1 MNEHGE
7 TCKSTL
13 EVQRCIVSIGNF
25 CYIQRMTIALD
36 VARRFSG
43 VRRLYGE
50 PGLQKLQT
58 AHVLVIGIGGVG
70 SWTVEALARNAVG
83 KLTLVDLDNISV
95 SNINRQIHA
104 LDESVGKAKVTAMHE
119 RIAQINP
126 ACDVV
131 EIEDFISAENMAAV
145 LAMRPDIVI
154 DCMDDTK
161 AKIAL
166 ANYCHQQQL
175 PLIVVGSAG
184 GKLDA
189 TRIRLADLAHVHG
202 DRMLAKI
209 RNQLRRDHGFPKASD
224 NKKSAKFGITAVYSD
239 EPVEKPA
246 EACDTQ
252 AGLTGLNCAGYG
264 SSICV
269 TASFGFIA
277 AQHAL
282 QELVFSH

>member
-1 MNEHGE
+1 MNLAVPAE
-7 TCKSTL
+7 
-13 EVQRCIVSIGNF
+13 
-25 CYIQRMTIALD
+25 LD
-36 VARRFSG
+36 SARRFSG

-50 PGLQKLQT
+50 QGLQRLQA

-83 KLTLVDLDNISV
+83 KLTLVDLDNIAE

-104 LDESVGKAKVTAMHE
+104 LDTNLGKAKVTAMRE

-126 ACDVV
+126 LCEVLEV
-131 EIEDFISAENMAAV
+131 EDFVTADNLSSV
-145 LAMRPDIVI
+145 LASQPAMVI

-166 ANYCHQQQL
+166 AAYCQQQRL
-175 PLIVVGSAG
+175 PLVMVGSAG

-202 DRMLAKI
+202 DRMLAKV
-209 RNQLRRDHGFPKASD
+209 RNQLRRDHGFAKASD
-224 NKKSAKFGITAVYSD
+224 HKKSARFGITAVYSD

-246 EACDTQ
+246 EACATDS
-252 AGLTGLNCAGYG
+252 GLTGLHCAGYG

-269 TASFGFIA
+269 TASFGFVA
-277 AQHAL
+277 AQYAL
-282 QELVFSH
+282 QQLVSSD

>member
-1 MNEHGE
+1 
-7 TCKSTL
+7 
-13 EVQRCIVSIGNF
+13 
-25 CYIQRMTIALD
+25 MTADQLVD
-36 VARRFSG
+36 SQRRFSG

-50 PGLQKLQT
+50 QGLINLQQ

-83 KLTLVDLDNISV
+83 KLTLVDLDNIAE

-104 LDESVGKAKVTAMHE
+104 LEDTLGKAKVTAMRE
-119 RIAQINP
+119 RIAAINP
-126 ACDVV
+126 LCEVLEV
-131 EIEDFISAENMAAV
+131 EDFVTPENLEIL
-145 LAMRPDIVI
+145 LADQPDMVV

-166 ANYCHQQQL
+166 AAYCKQQQL
-175 PLIVVGSAG
+175 PLIMVGSAG

-189 TRIRLADLAHVHG
+189 TRIRLADLAHVQG
-202 DRMLAKI
+202 DRMLAKV

-224 NKKSAKFGITAVYSD
+224 HKKSAKFGIVAVYSD
-239 EPVEKPA
+239 EPVERPE
-246 EACDTQ
+246 EACETST

-269 TASFGFIA
+269 TATAGFVA
-277 AQHAL
+277 AQQAIGQL
-282 QELVFSH
+282 ITL

>member
-1 MNEHGE
+1 VNLSEQP
-7 TCKSTL
+7 SAN
-13 EVQRCIVSIGNF
+13 V
-25 CYIQRMTIALD
+25 D
-36 VARRFSG
+36 RRFSG

-50 PGLQKLQT
+50 QGLQQLQA

-83 KLTLVDLDNISV
+83 KLTLVDLDNIAE

-104 LDESVGKAKVTAMHE
+104 LDENIGKAKVVAMRE

-126 ACDVV
+126 DCQVIEV
-131 EIEDFISAENMAAV
+131 EDFISAENMAAV
-145 LAMRPDIVI
+145 LQVRPDIII

-161 AKIAL
+161 AKTAL
-166 ANYCHQQQL
+166 AAYCHQQKL
-175 PLIVVGSAG
+175 TLIVVGSAG

-189 TRIRLADLAHVHG
+189 TRIRLIDLAHVHG
-202 DRMLAKI
+202 DRMLAKV
-209 RNQLRRDHGFPKASD
+209 RNQLRRDHGFPRASD
-224 NKKSAKFGITAVYSD
+224 AKKSAKFGITAVYSD

-252 AGLTGLNCAGYG
+252 TGLSGLHCAGYG

-269 TASFGFIA
+269 TASFGFVA
-277 AQHAL
+277 AQQAL
-282 QELVFSH
+282 QQLVFPR

>member
-1 MNEHGE
+1 MNLPTSVE
-7 TCKSTL
+7 
-13 EVQRCIVSIGNF
+13 
-25 CYIQRMTIALD
+25 LD
-36 VARRFSG
+36 MDRRFSG

-50 PGLQKLQT
+50 QGLQRLQA

-70 SWTVEALARNAVG
+70 SWTVEALARNAVA
-83 KLTLVDLDNISV
+83 KLTLVDLDNIAE

-104 LDESVGKAKVTAMHE
+104 LDANIGKAKVTAMRE

-126 ACDVV
+126 LCEVI
-131 EIEDFISAENMAAV
+131 EIEDFISAENMANM
-145 LAMRPDIVI
+145 LDTRPDIVV

-166 ANYCHQQQL
+166 AAHCKQHQL
-175 PLIVVGSAG
+175 PLVIVGSAG

-189 TRIRLADLAHVHG
+189 TRIQLADLAHVHG
-202 DRMLAKI
+202 DRMLAKV
-209 RNQLRRDHGFPKASD
+209 RNQLRRDHGFSKATD
-224 NKKSAKFGITAVYSD
+224 TKKSAKFGITAVYSD

-246 EACDTQ
+246 EACETD
-252 AGLTGLNCAGYG
+252 AGLTGLHCAGYG

-269 TASFGFIA
+269 TASFGFVA

-282 QELVFSH
+282 QQLVFSG

>member
-1 MNEHGE
+1 MNLAVPAE
-7 TCKSTL
+7 
-13 EVQRCIVSIGNF
+13 
-25 CYIQRMTIALD
+25 LD
-36 VARRFSG
+36 SARRFSG

-50 PGLQKLQT
+50 QGLQRLQA

-70 SWTVEALARNAVG
+70 SWAVEALARNAVG
-83 KLTLVDLDNISV
+83 KLTLVDLDNIAE

-104 LDESVGKAKVTAMHE
+104 LDANLGKAKVTAMRE

-126 ACDVV
+126 LCEVLEV
-131 EIEDFISAENMAAV
+131 EDFISAENISSV
-145 LAMRPDIVI
+145 LTPQPAIVI
-154 DCMDDTK
+154 DCMDDTR

-166 ANYCHQQQL
+166 AAYCQQQRL
-175 PLIVVGSAG
+175 PLVMVGSAG

-202 DRMLAKI
+202 DRMLAKV
-209 RNQLRRDHGFPKASD
+209 RNQLRRDHGFAKASD
-224 NKKSAKFGITAVYSD
+224 HKKSARFGITAVYSD

-246 EACDTQ
+246 EACETEG
-252 AGLTGLNCAGYG
+252 GLTGLHCAGYG

-269 TASFGFIA
+269 TASFGFVA

-282 QELVFSH
+282 QQLVQSD

>member
-1 MNEHGE
+1 VNLPTPTSVE
-7 TCKSTL
+7 
-13 EVQRCIVSIGNF
+13 
-25 CYIQRMTIALD
+25 LD
-36 VARRFSG
+36 VERRFSG
-43 VRRLYGE
+43 VRRLYGAQ
-50 PGLQKLQT
+50 GLQQLQA

-83 KLTLVDLDNISV
+83 KLTLVDLDNIAE

-104 LDESVGKAKVTAMHE
+104 LDANIGKAKVAAMHE
-119 RIAQINP
+119 RIVQINP
-126 ACDVV
+126 VCQVV
-131 EIEDFISAENMAAV
+131 EIEDFISAENMIPMLEV
-145 LAMRPDIVI
+145 KPDVVV

-166 ANYCHQQQL
+166 AAYCSQQKL

-202 DRMLAKI
+202 DRMLAKV

-224 NKKSAKFGITAVYSD
+224 TKKSAKFGITAVYSD

-246 EACDTQ
+246 EACETD

-269 TASFGFIA
+269 TASFGFVA
-277 AQHAL
+277 AQQAL
-282 QELVFSH
+282 QQLVFPR

>member
-1 MNEHGE
+1 VTLTNISVVEDNE
-7 TCKSTL
+7 
-13 EVQRCIVSIGNF
+13 
-25 CYIQRMTIALD
+25 
-36 VARRFSG
+36 RRFSG

-50 PGLQKLQT
+50 QGLQQLQT
-58 AHVLVIGIGGVG
+58 AHVLVIGLGGVG

-83 KLTLVDLDNISV
+83 KLTLVDLDNISE

-145 LAMRPDIVI
+145 LAMRPDIVV

-166 ANYCHQQQL
+166 ADYCRQQQL

-224 NKKSAKFGITAVYSD
+224 HKKSAKFGITAVYSD

-252 AGLTGLNCAGYG
+252 SGLTGLNCAGYG

-269 TASFGFIA
+269 TASFGFVA

-282 QELVFSH
+282 QQLVFSH

>member
-1 MNEHGE
+1 MNLPEHLPPE
-7 TCKSTL
+7 SD
-13 EVQRCIVSIGNF
+13 I
-25 CYIQRMTIALD
+25 
-36 VARRFSG
+36 ARRFSG

-50 PGLQKLQT
+50 QGLQQLQA

-83 KLTLVDLDNISV
+83 QLTLVDLDNIAE

-104 LDESVGKAKVTAMHE
+104 LDENIGKAKVTAMRE

-126 ACDVV
+126 DCQVTEV
-131 EIEDFISAENMAAV
+131 EDFISPENMDAV
-145 LAMRPDIVI
+145 LQVRPDIVV

-166 ANYCHQQQL
+166 ANYCSQQNL
-175 PLIVVGSAG
+175 PLVMVGSAG

-189 TRIRLADLAHVHG
+189 TRIRLIDLAHVQG

-224 NKKSAKFGITAVYSD
+224 HKKSARFGITAVYSD

-252 AGLTGLNCAGYG
+252 AGLTGLHCAGYG

-269 TASFGFIA
+269 TASFGFVA

-282 QELVFSH
+282 QQLVLSR

>member
-1 MNEHGE
+1 MNLAVPPE
-7 TCKSTL
+7 
-13 EVQRCIVSIGNF
+13 
-25 CYIQRMTIALD
+25 LD
-36 VARRFSG
+36 IARRFSG

-50 PGLQKLQT
+50 PGLQRLQA

-83 KLTLVDLDNISV
+83 KLTLVDLDNIAE

-104 LDESVGKAKVTAMHE
+104 LDANLGKAKVTAMRE
-119 RIAQINP
+119 RIEQINP
-126 ACDVV
+126 LCQVFEV
-131 EIEDFISAENMAAV
+131 EDFISAENISSV
-145 LAMRPDIVI
+145 LTPQPAIVI

-166 ANYCHQQQL
+166 AAYCQQQRL
-175 PLIVVGSAG
+175 PLVMVGSAG

-189 TRIRLADLAHVHG
+189 TRIRLADLAHVNG
-202 DRMLAKI
+202 DRMLAKV

-224 NKKSAKFGITAVYSD
+224 NKKSARFGITAVYSD

-246 EACDTQ
+246 EACE
-252 AGLTGLNCAGYG
+252 AESGLTGLHCAGYG

-269 TASFGFIA
+269 TASFGFVA

-282 QELVFSH
+282 QQLVQAD

>member
-1 MNEHGE
+1 MSSGN
-7 TCKSTL
+7 TSTA
-13 EVQRCIVSIGNF
+13 VDN
-25 CYIQRMTIALD
+25 
-36 VARRFSG
+36 ARRFSG

-50 PGLQKLQT
+50 QGLQQLQA
-58 AHVLVIGIGGVG
+58 AHVLVIGLGGVG

-83 KLTLVDLDNISV
+83 KLTLVDLDNISE

-104 LDESVGKAKVTAMHE
+104 LDESVGKAKVTAMRE

-126 ACDVV
+126 VCDVV
-131 EIEDFISAENMAAV
+131 EIEDFISAENMVSILAV
-145 LAMRPDIVI
+145 RPDVVV

-166 ANYCHQQQL
+166 VAYCQQQHL

-189 TRIRLADLAHVHG
+189 TRIRLTDLAHVHG
-202 DRMLAKI
+202 DRMLAKV

-224 NKKSAKFGITAVYSD
+224 NKKSVKFGITAVYSD

-252 AGLTGLNCAGYG
+252 AGLTGLHCAGYG

-269 TASFGFIA
+269 TASFGFVA
-277 AQHAL
+277 AQQAL
-282 QELVFSH
+282 QRLVFSD